1 MVILHVGGAPGG
13 ENRRARR
20 LGSDKVRLVLLALRK
35 PGEACCCVW
44 EVPEGEGGVSQGEI
58 GPRPEGRDFLKR
70 RGLCV
75 SFFDLVASLWHERL
89 LRSCGPC
96 ASSTWPVCVFFQR

>member
-1 MVILHVGGAPGG
+1 MRTVV
-13 ENRRARR
+13 RRAR

-35 PGEACCCVW
+35 PGEAGCCVW

-70 RGLCV
+70 RGVLLLCE
-75 SFFDLVASLWHERL
+75 APNCHH
-89 LRSCGPC
+89 
-96 ASSTWPVCVFFQR
+96 

>member
-70 RGLCV
+70 RGVPLLCE
-75 SFFDLVASLWHERL
+75 APNCHH
-89 LRSCGPC
+89 
-96 ASSTWPVCVFFQR
+96 